1 MKSRL
6 LLSAGVVL
14 LVGCTPVD
22 DPQDLGPRVC
32 PPVAKSVSLELID
45 ATTGQLL
52 PEAPG
57 YKIWSAPARLRLDS
71 DGVAGPVACSASQLE
86 AVKFSVYG
94 PFASA
99 DLANLSG
106 SKGTPLLEQTDDQK
120 PFTVFWD
127 VNGPANTSVWYLV
140 QASPNSSESDYRS
153 TRFTLLVRF

>member
-1 MKSRL
+1 M

-14 LVGCTPVD
+14 LVGCTSVD
-22 DPQDLGPRVC
+22 DPRDLGPRVC
-32 PPVAKSVSLELID
+32 PPLAKSVSLELTD
-45 ATTGQLL
+45 ATIGQLL

-71 DGVAGPVACSASQLE
+71 DGVAGPVACSAPQLE

-99 DLANLSG
+99 DLANLPS
-106 SKGTPLLEQTDDQK
+106 SKGIPVLEQTDDQK
-120 PFTVFWD
+120 PFTAFWD
-127 VNGPANTSVWYLV
+127 VNGPVNTSAWYLV
-140 QASPNSSESDYRS
+140 QAAPDSSEPDYRS